1 MLTFFQKNKNYLAYL
16 GLLLMII
23 GLPLSRA
30 MLSIGIIFLFI
41 VSLLQKDLKE
51 KFILFFQNPALLGIT
66 FYFIYIL
73 ISGLWSDNIIFFLDR
88 IRIKLPFLVLPFA
101 FFVMLPITKE
111 AYNVLLKTFFSIM
124 VLCCFWSVYPLLSSY
139 ENVIQDYIV
148 GKVLR
153 TPIYHIRFSL
163 MAAMAVIVG
172 FYLLKENLFYF
183 RIEKILLIVFTI
195 FIILYIH
202 VLAVRSG
209 VLAFYVSAFV
219 LLVKHLIEVKYF
231 KVLFAAIICFL
242 IFPYI
247 AYQLSPTFKTKYHYM
262 KYDIEQYTSGNYNM
276 VSSDIRRILSIRSG
290 IDAAKE
296 NSTFGVGYGDIEQ
309 ATFASFD
316 SKFPNA
322 PKENRMLPH
331 NQFIYTYTGLGW
343 VGIVLFMVVFIIPLV
358 YKKAW
363 KNDLVLAIH
372 IIIFSSFLSE
382 YTFETQ
388 IGVAFYLLFLL
399 LPLCQYWASLIPLKK
414 QF

>member
-1 MLTFFQKNKNYLAYL
+1 MLDIVQKNKNYLAYL
-16 GLLLMII
+16 GLLMMII

-30 MLSIGIIFLFI
+30 MLSIGIIFLLV

-51 KFILFFQNPALLGIT
+51 KFILFIKNPALLGLT

-73 ISGLWSDNIIFFLDR
+73 FSGLWSENIIFFLDR

-101 FFVMLPITKE
+101 FFVMLPIKKE
-111 AYNVLLKTFFSIM
+111 AYNVLLKTFFLIM
-124 VLCCFWSVYPLLSSY
+124 VMSCFWSMFPLLTNY
-139 ENVIQDYIV
+139 ESVIQDYIV

-163 MAAMAVIVG
+163 MAAMTVIIG

-183 RIEKILLIVFTI
+183 RIEKILLLVFTI

-202 VLAVRSG
+202 ILAVRSG
-209 VLAFYVSAFV
+209 VLALYISSFV
-219 LLVKHLIEVKYF
+219 LLLKHLLELKYF
-231 KVLFAAIICFL
+231 KVLFIAIIGFFV
-242 IFPYI
+242 FPYL

-276 VSSDIRRILSIRSG
+276 VSSDIRRILSIRAG
-290 IDAAKE
+290 IDATKG

-316 SKFPNA
+316 SKFPDA

-331 NQFIYTYTGLGW
+331 NQIIYTYTGLGW
-343 VGIVLFMVVFIIPLV
+343 IGIVLFMTIFLIPLI

-372 IIIFSSFLSE
+372 IIVFSSFLSE

-414 QF
+414 QL

>member
-1 MLTFFQKNKNYLAYL
+1 
-16 GLLLMII
+16 
-23 GLPLSRA
+23 
-30 MLSIGIIFLFI
+30 
-41 VSLLQKDLKE
+41 
-51 KFILFFQNPALLGIT
+51 
-66 FYFIYIL
+66 
-73 ISGLWSDNIIFFLDR
+73 
-88 IRIKLPFLVLPFA
+88 
-101 FFVMLPITKE
+101 
-111 AYNVLLKTFFSIM
+111 
-124 VLCCFWSVYPLLSSY
+124 
-139 ENVIQDYIV
+139 
-148 GKVLR
+148 
-153 TPIYHIRFSL
+153 
-163 MAAMAVIVG
+163 
-172 FYLLKENLFYF
+172 LKENLFYF

-309 ATFASFD
+309 ATFDSFD

-331 NQFIYTYTGLGW
+331 NQIIYTYTGLGW
-343 VGIVLFMVVFIIPLV
+343 IGIVLFMTIFLIPLI

-372 IIIFSSFLSE
+372 IIVFSSFLSE